1 MSHAMH
7 ISEPN
12 FLVYQFL
19 APQVN
24 KKPAAKVETKT
35 APTVSWLESH
45 TVTDPNRERDS
56 DDRDSG
62 YRDSDGEGSGGG
74 LGFDLTV

>member
-7 ISEPN
+7 ISEPG

-24 KKPAAKVETKT
+24 KKPAAKAATKT
-35 APTVSWLESH
+35 APTESWIESN
-45 TVTDPNRERDS
+45 TVTDPNRERGS
-56 DDRDSG
+56 DD
-62 YRDSDGEGSGGG
+62 RDSDGEGSGGG
-74 LGFDLTV
+74 LSFYLTV

>member
-7 ISEPN
+7 ISEPG

-24 KKPAAKVETKT
+24 KKPAAKTV
-35 APTVSWLESH
+35 PTESWIESH
-45 TVTDPNRERDS
+45 TVTDPIREHDS
-56 DDRDSG
+56 GDRDSEDG
-62 YRDSDGEGSGGG
+62 ASDGEGSGGG
-74 LGFDLTV
+74 GFDLTV